1 MNRRM
6 FIQSVFVTTVACVGA
21 ASAAGTSAGLAGDQT
36 IFTLY
41 DPRFFKSRAAAELL
55 APRSTLRPIAGDV
68 SELVPI
74 LLSTE
79 ARSAPI
85 DVAGVT
91 TESVPFCLE
100 QLLSFSH
107 QPVLEMRRLDADL
120 FAWTLKFV
128 RRTPGVVRL

>member
-1 MNRRM
+1 M
-6 FIQSVFVTTVACVGA
+6 FIQSVCVTTVACVGA
-21 ASAAGTSAGLAGDQT
+21 ASAAGASAGLAGDQP

-41 DPRFFKSRAAAELL
+41 DPRFPQSRTAAERL

-74 LLSTE
+74 LLSTG
-79 ARSAPI
+79 ARSAPLDI
-85 DVAGVT
+85 AGVT

-120 FAWTLKFV
+120 FAWTLKSI

>member
-1 MNRRM
+1 M
-6 FIQSVFVTTVACVGA
+6 FVQSVCVTAVACADV
-21 ASAAGTSAGLAGDQT
+21 ASAARTNLGFTGDQT

-41 DPRFFKSRAAAELL
+41 DPRFPKSRAAAEFL

-79 ARSAPI
+79 ARGAPI
-85 DVAGVT
+85 DAAGVT

-107 QPVLEMRRLDADL
+107 QPVLEMHRLDADL
-120 FAWTLKFV
+120 FAWTLKSI
-128 RRTPGVVRL
+128 RRTPDIVRL

>member
-1 MNRRM
+1 M
-6 FIQSVFVTTVACVGA
+6 FIQSVFVTTVACAGV
-21 ASAAGTSAGLAGDQT
+21 ASEARTSAGLAGDQT

-41 DPRFFKSRAAAELL
+41 DPRFPKSRAAAELL
-55 APRSTLRPIAGDV
+55 APRSALRPIAGDV

-107 QPVLEMRRLDADL
+107 QPVLEIRRLDADL
-120 FAWTLKFV
+120 FAWTLRSI
-128 RRTPGVVRL
+128 RRTPDVVRL

>member
-1 MNRRM
+1 M

-21 ASAAGTSAGLAGDQT
+21 ASAARTSLGFTGDQT

-41 DPRFFKSRAAAELL
+41 DPRFPKSRAAAELI
-55 APRSTLRPIAGDV
+55 APCSTLRPVAGDV

-74 LLSTE
+74 LLSRE

-100 QLLSFSH
+100 QLLIFSH
-107 QPVLEMRRLDADL
+107 QPVLDMRRLDADL
-120 FAWTLKFV
+120 FAWTLKSI
-128 RRTPGVVRL
+128 RRTPDVVRL